1 MSIFENLSLR
11 AKQAPESGIVE
22 VINHG
27 WGKDG
32 LIPLWAGEGDRPTP
46 GFIIKAGSDA
56 LLAGETF
63 YTLQRGIPELRQAL
77 AGYYQRQFDVTLP
90 VSAFTVTG
98 SGMQAIKLAIEAVS
112 GPGDEIV
119 YLSPSWPNLP
129 AACGVSGGKPVPVP
143 MKNEDGGW
151 SFDVDRFEAAIGPK
165 TRALFIN
172 SPSNPTGW
180 TATREEL
187 IAVRDLARKHGLW
200 IIADEIYAKFF
211 YDGPRAPSFLDIAEP
226 DERII
231 LVNSFSKNWAM
242 TGWRVGWI
250 VAPPELGQVLENLV
264 QYSTSGVAQFI
275 QKGATMAVAE
285 GDAFIDEQVARAQKA
300 RDLFCETLLA
310 TGKVDV
316 VPPAGAFYAFFRI
329 DGVNDTR
336 SAAIDIVDKANVGLA
351 AGTAFGPGGE
361 LYMRAC
367 FLRRLDQIKEAAN
380 RLAGYIKAL

>member
-1 MSIFENLSLR
+1 MSIFESLSSR

-46 GFIIKAGSDA
+46 EFIIQAGADA

-63 YTLQRGIPELRQAL
+63 YTLQRGIPELRQGL
-77 AGYYQRQFDVTLP
+77 ADYYQRQFDVSLP
-90 VSAFTVTG
+90 MSAFTVTG

-119 YLSPSWPNLP
+119 YMSPAWPNLP
-129 AACGVSGGKPVPVP
+129 AACGVAGGTPVPVP
-143 MKNEDGGW
+143 MNVDEGRW
-151 SFDVDRFEAAIGPK
+151 SLDLNRFEAAISPK

-180 TATREEL
+180 TATRDEL
-187 IAVRDLARKHGLW
+187 IALRDMARKHGLW

-211 YDGPRAPSFLDIAEP
+211 YGAQRAPSFLDVVEP
-226 DERII
+226 DERI
-231 LVNSFSKNWAM
+231 LFVNSFSKNWAM

-250 VAPPELGQVLENLV
+250 VAPPEMGQVLENLV
-264 QYSTSGVAQFI
+264 QYSTSGVAQFM
-275 QKGATMAVAE
+275 QKGAARAVAD
-285 GDAFIDEQVARAQKA
+285 GDAFIDDQVARAHTA
-300 RDLFCETLLA
+300 RDLLCKTLLA
-310 TGKVDV
+310 TGRVDV

-336 SAAIDIVDKANVGLA
+336 RAALDIVDKANVGLA

-361 LYMRAC
+361 MYMRAC
-367 FLRRLDQIKEAAN
+367 FLRRLDQIEDAAG
-380 RLAGYIKAL
+380 RLAQYIKAL